1 MKWMLEL
8 LRAWF
13 NPGKGPKA
21 SVEKPYD
28 SKVLKQLPEH
38 EELGEDYEDGR
49 PPN

>member
-1 MKWMLEL
+1 MDWLMNLLKAWIKPKKG
-8 LRAWF
+8 LRAT
-13 NPGKGPKA
+13 
-21 SVEKPYD
+21 VEKPYD